1 MKNALKKRLL
11 LSTGLCLSL
20 LWLAGPLKAAEPAAT
35 PANRTELSLMTGRE
49 SGTYYQLGRDLR
61 KLAGR
66 HQIDLSVIPSA
77 GSLENIFKV
86 YEYPSLQL
94 GLSQFDSLSL
104 VALEATISDDGDAE
118 ELNKLVNSLQ
128 LVLPLYYEEV
138 HVLAKAPEI
147 KQLTDLNDKSIAVGD
162 AVSGTYGTAT
172 ILLDLFKITPAEQPE
187 MDAVTALDALQR
199 GEIDAM
205 IYVVGSPAQLF
216 TGPLANA
223 DGLHLVSIEVPDDI
237 AKNELFQ
244 TFYKKATI
252 ADGTYVWQKQAVPT
266 LSVGTVLFTSNK
278 DQNDESCQAIGQLAK
293 IVYDNLDELGRAGHP
308 KWKSISIDREALLK
322 APHLSP
328 CVGQAFK

>member
-187 MDAVTALDALQR
+187 MDAVTALDALQ
-199 GEIDAM
+199 
-205 IYVVGSPAQLF
+205 
-216 TGPLANA
+216 
-223 DGLHLVSIEVPDDI
+223 
-237 AKNELFQ
+237 
-244 TFYKKATI
+244 
-252 ADGTYVWQKQAVPT
+252 
-266 LSVGTVLFTSNK
+266 
-278 DQNDESCQAIGQLAK
+278 
-293 IVYDNLDELGRAGHP
+293 
-308 KWKSISIDREALLK
+308 
-322 APHLSP
+322 
-328 CVGQAFK
+328 